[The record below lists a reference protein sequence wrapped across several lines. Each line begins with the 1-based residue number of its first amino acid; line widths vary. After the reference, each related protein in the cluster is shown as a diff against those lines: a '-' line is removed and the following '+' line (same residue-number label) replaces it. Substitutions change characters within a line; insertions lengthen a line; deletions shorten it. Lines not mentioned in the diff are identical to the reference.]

1 MNPAQVSA
9 ISQSIN
15 SMKIDP
21 SRFQALAATA
31 ILLGG
36 SCMFAISS
44 AAQVQEQ
51 TIATKMLKQL
61 ESPDLD
67 SQMDALDTLAT
78 SLDPSGMIIPL
89 RRSGP

>member
-1 MNPAQVSA
+1 
-9 ISQSIN
+9 
-15 SMKIDP
+15 
-21 SRFQALAATA
+21 
-31 ILLGG
+31 
-36 SCMFAISS
+36 MFAISS